1 MAKLEE
7 DGPNKDQI
15 AAWNAELGEKF
26 IKYHHALDQM
36 ISPFGTETM
45 KRLKLSSGD
54 CVLDIGCGCGETSIA
69 MARQVGA
76 KGEVVGA
83 DISEIM
89 LARAEDAAVHA
100 EVTNVFFEQADV
112 QTSSLHPRTF
122 DAAFSRFG
130 VMFFADPVAAFT
142 NVNEALHDGGRL
154 AFACWRP
161 LDQNPWMAKQLEAV
175 APMFEMPPPPPPDA
189 PGPFSFGNPE
199 RVKEI
204 LSKAGFENIEIEE
217 FTTDLVLGGT
227 RDLDEA
233 AEFAIDMGPVSFLL
247 RDMEADEAT
256 VRRAFEA
263 VRDTLEAFHGDAGVA
278 LGASAWIVSASKP

>member
-1 MAKLEE
+1 MAKLEA

-15 AAWNAELGEKF
+15 TAWNAELGEKF

-36 ISPFGTETM
+36 ISPFGAEAM
-45 KRLKLSSGD
+45 KRLNLTTGD
-54 CVLDIGCGCGETSIA
+54 CILDIGCGCGETSIA
-69 MARQVGA
+69 MARKVGA

-142 NVNEALHDGGRL
+142 NVYEALHDGGRL

-161 LDQNPWMAKQLEAV
+161 LGENPWMAKQLEAV
-175 APMFEMPPPPPPDA
+175 APMFELPPPPPPDA
-189 PGPFSFGNPE
+189 PGPFSFGDPE
-199 RVKEI
+199 RVKTV
-204 LSKAGFENIEIEE
+204 LSQAGFEKIETEE
-217 FTTDLVLGGT
+217 FTTDLILGGT

-247 RDMEADEAT
+247 KEMEADEAT
-256 VRRAFEA
+256 RRRAFEA
-263 VRDTLEAFHGDAGVA
+263 VREALKAFHTGNGVA